1 MKEKQDWSDYTDQN
15 LRILHNI
22 LHTLN
27 ANDYPDSKKE
37 EYRKLCI
44 FRNSVD
50 KEIERR
56 SFIRKI
62 FIPRNRL
69 IDALESTTKSY
80 AK

>member
-1 MKEKQDWSDYTDQN
+1 MKGKQDWSDYTDQN

-27 ANDYPDSKKE
+27 ANNYPASKKE

-62 FIPRNRL
+62 FIPRNHL

-80 AK
+80 VK

>member
-22 LHTLN
+22 LYTFN
-27 ANDYPDSKKE
+27 ANDYHYSKKE

-62 FIPRNRL
+62 FISQNRL
-69 IDALESTTKSY
+69 IDASKFVTKSY